1 MVTTEN
7 PRKRTLKDKFANF
20 VYKREH
26 RVFDKKQSAGTVL
39 NKKKTIFFILAMLAI
54 PVANWIV
61 FWFVINIQSIAL
73 AFQDPRTGV
82 FTWDNFKWFW
92 ENLTSENG
100 AILVALKN
108 TLMYFSATVFI
119 VLPLSLVIAYF
130 LYKKIAGHKVFR
142 IIFYLPAI
150 ISGTALVTA
159 YLDLI
164 SCGNLWDMFIHLFGK
179 SVPQR
184 GYLVETGSANTVI
197 LFYTIFTSFTSNVL
211 LFSGAMAR
219 VPTDVLESA
228 RLEGCSPFRELIEI
242 IFPLIWPT
250 FATQLVFT
258 MTGIFT
264 ASGPILL
271 FRPQTDG
278 CDTLS
283 YWIFKMVYDE
293 NAAMAGSA
301 AYNLVSATG
310 LFFTLVGMPII
321 LGVRKLTDKID
332 AVEY

>member
-1 MVTTEN
+1 MVKTEN
-7 PRKRTLKDKFANF
+7 PRKLTLKDKIANS
-20 VYKREH
+20 VYKKEQRIFNKGH
-26 RVFDKKQSAGTVL
+26 STGTVL
-39 NKKKTIFFILAMLAI
+39 SKKKTVFFILAMLAI
-54 PVANWIV
+54 PVINWVI
-61 FWFVINIQSIAL
+61 FWLIINVQSIAL
-73 AFQDPRTGV
+73 AFTDARTGA
-82 FTWDNFKWFW
+82 FTWNNFEWFW
-92 ENLTSENG
+92 KSLTTEG
-100 AILVALKN
+100 GDIAIALKN
-108 TLMYFSATVFI
+108 TLMYFSCTVFI

-130 LYKKIAGHKVFR
+130 LYKKIAMYRVFR
-142 IIFYLPAI
+142 VIFYLPAI

-164 SCGNLWDMFIHLFGK
+164 NPGNILDLFLNLFGK
-179 SVPQR
+179 SVPST
-184 GYLVETGSANTVI
+184 GYMLKGDTANAVI
-197 LFYTIFTSFTSNVL
+197 LFYTIFTSFTTNVL

-219 VPTDVLESA
+219 VPTEVLESA
-228 RLEGCSPFRELIEI
+228 KLEGCGPFRELVEL

-271 FRPQTDG
+271 FRPQTNE

-293 NAAMAGSA
+293 NAAVAGSA

-321 LGVRKLTDKID
+321 LGVRKLTDKIEP
-332 AVEY
+332 VEY